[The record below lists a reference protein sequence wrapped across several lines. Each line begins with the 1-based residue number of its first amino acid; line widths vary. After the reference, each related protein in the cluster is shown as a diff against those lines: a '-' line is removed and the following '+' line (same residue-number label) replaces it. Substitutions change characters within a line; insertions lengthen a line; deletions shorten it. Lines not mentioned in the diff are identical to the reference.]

1 MRLSKYFMPVLKEVP
16 AEATILSHRLM
27 LRSGMIKQAAAGI
40 YSWLPLGFKVLN
52 NIENIVHREQIK
64 AGHIPMLM
72 PTVQPA
78 ELWRESGRY
87 EDYGKEMLRIK
98 DRQDRSY
105 LYGPTNEELV
115 TDIFRSY
122 INSYKDLPKTLYHIQ
137 WKFRDELRPR
147 FGVMRG
153 REFFMKDGYNFD
165 LNKEDAIAAYNRHLV
180 SYLQTFQKMGLQAI
194 PMKAETG
201 PIGGDHSHEFL
212 VLANTGESTV
222 YFDRSLLDMKIIDEH
237 FDYNDPISLKN
248 VVEKFT
254 SKYARTEDT
263 HKDKLFSEIPKEM
276 QYKGKAIEV
285 GQIFY
290 FGTKY
295 SEPMNAFVTG
305 PKGEKIAV
313 EMGSHGIG
321 VSRLVG
327 AIIEAS
333 HDEKGIIWPESVAPF
348 FLGLINLNIKDT
360 ECNRICEDI
369 YEKLT
374 DSKIEV
380 LYDETEERPGAK
392 FAKMDLIGL
401 PWKLVVGPKGVA
413 EGRVE
418 LSNRKTG
425 ESQMLSAEVA
435 CAELVKMFS
444 QLSDRLY

>member
-1 MRLSKYFMPVLKEVP
+1 MRLSKYFLPVLKEVP

-40 YSWLPLGFKVLN
+40 YSWLPLGFKVLSK
-52 NIENIVHREQIK
+52 IENIVHKEQIK

-72 PTVQPA
+72 PTIQPA
-78 ELWRESGRY
+78 ELWKESGRY

-165 LNKEDAIAAYNRHLV
+165 LNKDDAIAAYNRHLV
-180 SYLQTFQKMGLQAI
+180 SYLKTFQQMGLQAI

-212 VLANTGESTV
+212 VLANTGESNV
-222 YFDRSLLDMKIIDEH
+222 YFDRALLDMKIIDED
-237 FDYNDPISLKN
+237 FDYNDQTSLEN

-263 HKDKLFSEIPKEM
+263 HQENIFAEIPKEM
-276 QYKGKAIEV
+276 QYEGKAIEV

-305 PKGEKIAV
+305 PQGEKIAV

-333 HDEKGIIWPESVAPF
+333 HDEKGIVWPESVAPF
-348 FLGLINLNIKDT
+348 FLGLINLNIKDA
-360 ECNRICEDI
+360 ECNRICEEI

-374 DSKIEV
+374 HSRIEV
-380 LYDETEERPGAK
+380 LYDETEERPGVK

-401 PWKLVVGPKGVA
+401 PWRLVVGPKGLA
-413 EGRVE
+413 SGKVE
-418 LSNRKTG
+418 LSSRKTG
-425 ESQMLSAEVA
+425 KSQMLSKEVA
-435 CAELVKMFS
+435 CEEIIKFFRK
-444 QLSDRLY
+444 LSNGI

>member
-1 MRLSKYFMPVLKEVP
+1 MRLSKYFLPVLKEVP
-16 AEATILSHRLM
+16 AEATIVSHRLM
-27 LRSGMIKQAAAGI
+27 LRSGMIKQTAAGI
-40 YSWLPLGFKVLN
+40 YSWLPLGLKVLN
-52 NIENIVHREQIK
+52 KIENIVHKEQIK

-72 PTVQPA
+72 PTIQPA
-78 ELWRESGRY
+78 ELWKESGRY

-122 INSYKDLPKTLYHIQ
+122 INSYKDLPKTFYHIQ

-165 LNKEDAIAAYNRHLV
+165 LTKDDAIASYNRHLV
-180 SYLQTFQKMGLQAI
+180 SYLKTFQQMGLQAI
-194 PMKAETG
+194 PMQAETG
-201 PIGGDHSHEFL
+201 PIGGDYSHEFL

-222 YFDRSLLDMKIIDEH
+222 YFDKTLLDMKIVDEH
-237 FDYNDPISLKN
+237 FDYNDQGSLKN

-254 SKYARTEDT
+254 SRYARTEDT
-263 HKDKLFSEIPKEM
+263 HNEKLFAEIPREM
-276 QYKGKAIEV
+276 QYEGKAIEV

-295 SEPMNAFVTG
+295 SKPMNACVIG

-333 HDEKGIIWPESVAPF
+333 HDEQGIIWPENVAPF
-348 FLGLINLNIKDT
+348 FLGLVNLNIKDA
-360 ECNRICEDI
+360 ECNRTCEEI
-369 YEKLT
+369 YQKLNGLN
-374 DSKIEV
+374 IEV
-380 LYDETEERPGAK
+380 LYDETEERPGVK

-401 PWKLVVGPKGVA
+401 PWRLVVGPKGLA
-413 EGRVE
+413 SGKVE
-418 LSNRKTG
+418 LSSRKTG
-425 ESQMLSAEVA
+425 KSQMLSKEVA
-435 CAELVKMFS
+435 CEEIIKFFRK
-444 QLSDRLY
+444 LSNGI

>member
-1 MRLSKYFMPVLKEVP
+1 MRLSKYFLPVLKEVP

-52 NIENIVHREQIK
+52 NIEHIVHMEQIK

-72 PTVQPA
+72 PTIQPA
-78 ELWRESGRY
+78 ELWKESGRY

-165 LNKEDAIAAYNRHLV
+165 INKDDAIAAYNRHLV
-180 SYLQTFQKMGLQAI
+180 SYLKTFQKMGLQAI

-222 YFDRSLLDMKIIDEH
+222 YFDRALLDMKIIDEH

-263 HKDKLFSEIPKEM
+263 HQANLFAEIPKEM
-276 QYKGKAIEV
+276 QYEGKAIEV

-348 FLGLINLNIKDT
+348 FLGLINLNTKDT
-360 ECNRICEDI
+360 ECNRICEEI

-374 DSKIEV
+374 DARIEI

-425 ESQMLSAEVA
+425 ESQMLSKEVA
-435 CAELVKMFS
+435 CAELIKLFS
-444 QLSDRLY
+444 QLSDRL